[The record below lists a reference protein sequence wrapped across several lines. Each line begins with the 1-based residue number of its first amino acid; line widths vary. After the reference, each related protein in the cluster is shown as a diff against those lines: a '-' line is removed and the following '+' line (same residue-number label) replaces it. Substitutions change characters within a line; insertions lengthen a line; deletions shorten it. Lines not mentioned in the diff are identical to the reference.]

1 MLGLHL
7 LLAVGLAAYADALRP
22 LGVFAAFVAVY
33 LALRLAIDL
42 LGIRRYLRRLELGT
56 AFALWFVGEIFRAS
70 VGVARIVL
78 GREVAPQPAVVAMRL
93 ARRDERFA
101 TLLGCLLT
109 LTPGTMAL
117 DYRPESGLMYIHVGD
132 ARTAAEV
139 FAANEIAPLQMMF
152 IEVNERLGI
161 ELFKFKPYELTAA
174 SSAA

>member
-117 DYRPESGLMYIHVGD
+117 EYLPESGLMYIHAID
-132 ARTAAEV
+132 AKEAAAVEAGVRAIERRLLRWIDADAPPPPPQSPARPEGSTA
-139 FAANEIAPLQMMF
+139 
-152 IEVNERLGI
+152 
-161 ELFKFKPYELTAA
+161 
-174 SSAA
+174 

>member
-56 AFALWFVGEIFRAS
+56 AFALWFVVEILRAS
-70 VGVARIVL
+70 VDVARIVL
-78 GREVAPQPAVVAMRL
+78 GRSVAPQPAVVAMRL

-117 DYRPESGLMYIHVGD
+117 EYLPESGLMYIHAID
-132 ARTAAEV
+132 AKEAAAVEAGVRAIERRLLRWIDADAPPPPPQSPARPEGSTA
-139 FAANEIAPLQMMF
+139 
-152 IEVNERLGI
+152 
-161 ELFKFKPYELTAA
+161 
-174 SSAA
+174 

>member
-42 LGIRRYLRRLELGT
+42 LGIRRYVRRLELGS

-78 GREVAPQPAVVAMRL
+78 DRAVAPQPAVVAMRL

-109 LTPGTMAL
+109 LTPGTLAL
-117 DYRPESGLMYIHVGD
+117 DYVAERGTMYIHAID
-132 ARTAAEV
+132 ARDAEDVKDGVRAIESRLLAWLHAGKDAPAATHGDE
-139 FAANEIAPLQMMF
+139 A
-152 IEVNERLGI
+152 
-161 ELFKFKPYELTAA
+161 
-174 SSAA
+174 

>member
-78 GREVAPQPAVVAMRL
+78 GREVAPQPAELARQRL
-93 ARRDERFA
+93 ARVLAEQNKVEDALKLLDGEAGKAWQASREELRGDLLVRLGRSDEA
-101 TLLGCLLT
+101 HAAYQKAKD
-109 LTPGTMAL
+109 AL
-117 DYRPESGLMYIHVGD
+117 AEDAAVGG
-132 ARTAAEV
+132 
-139 FAANEIAPLQMMF
+139 LQMKLDDLAKGD
-152 IEVNERLGI
+152 V
-161 ELFKFKPYELTAA
+161 
-174 SSAA
+174 